1 MAGGVSPPR
10 QNQRNQ
16 QKLLRSHD
24 AELLAII
31 HPFLTTKELTMK
43 IQEAMKLAT
52 PGPLTISE
60 DQPPTMAVCI
70 DGPKEELIAEVS
82 GDTEVEGQANAA
94 LICHWYNHGP
104 ELLSHL
110 KSIIAAIR
118 MNEDMGNW
126 YEDVEP
132 AEEVIAKCE
141 EVEL

>member
-1 MAGGVSPPR
+1 M
-10 QNQRNQ
+10 NL
-16 QKLLRSHD
+16 K
-24 AELLAII
+24 
-31 HPFLTTKELTMK
+31 
-43 IQEAMKLAT
+43 EAMKLAT
-52 PGPLTISE
+52 PGPLSVSAKRDTHYDLYGRGMTIGSLLSCVDEAQVSE
-60 DQPPTMAVCI
+60 NVFAN
-70 DGPKEELIAEVS
+70 KIAEAK
-82 GDTEVEGQANAA
+82 ANAA
-94 LICHWYNHGP
+94 LLAHWYNHGP